1 MDITLINY
9 MKEQLELVSLAFKRY
24 NYDKLPWEARLVG
37 LMGPRGVGKS
47 TLILQHIKSKSPEE
61 QAKSLYVSADHS
73 YFTTSTLIET
83 ANQFVREGG
92 EWLYI
97 DEVHKYEGWSQEL
110 KQIYD
115 SHPGLHVFFTGSSI
129 LDITVSKMVRPN
141 TPTNEIM
148 IASKLKRVTIYC

>member
-47 TLILQHIKSKSPEE
+47 TLILQHIKSKSPEK

-97 DEVHKYEGWSQEL
+97 DEVHKYEGRAIPVGYGLEPAEL
-110 KQIYD
+110 FHKGAVLSLLNIVLTTVI
-115 SHPGLHVFFTGSSI
+115 GWIV
-129 LDITVSKMVRPN
+129 ITYIPWFG
-141 TPTNEIM
+141 
-148 IASKLKRVTIYC
+148 AL